1 MWLVW
6 LGVIL
11 IGLKLARI
19 AVFADLSWWWIALPF
34 ALAFVWFQIE
44 ERLGLDRKKAIDDV
58 EKAKRERIRKAFGR
72 KTVIRIRK

>member
-58 EKAKRERIRKAFGR
+58 EKAKRERIRK
-72 KTVIRIRK
+72 